1 MDFSYFSFCRN
12 SDVEPLNCSWY
23 CDCRIVNPVV
33 FEKVGMQVNL
43 NEISKKI
50 F

>member
-1 MDFSYFSFCRN
+1 MDFGYSTSCGN
-12 SDVEPLNCSWY
+12 SNVEPFNCSWD

-43 NEISKKI
+43 NEIS
-50 F
+50 